1 MLKIDFMKKFLIILS
16 ILCLSLPCFAG
27 NLLQQEYEATRMQ
40 EIAQESVFRNMSKE
54 SLLENDYQSYLNG
67 GRSLYGYLLASVEE
81 NSKSSLDFKYNNLM
95 LKQYK
100 MYTKT
105 YNHQLFRLKKII
117 VDDNDYKLLKE
128 ETKSVIAGFNLIA
141 Y

>member
-1 MLKIDFMKKFLIILS
+1 MSKIYKLFVLL
-16 ILCLSLPCFAG
+16 LCLLSLQLNCFAG
-27 NLLQQEYEATRMQ
+27 NILQQEYETAKMQ
-40 EIAQESVFRNMSKE
+40 ETAQESVFYNMSKE

-81 NSKSSLDFKYNNLM
+81 NSKSSLDFKYHNLM
-95 LKQYK
+95 LKQYN
-100 MYTKT
+100 MYIKT

-117 VDDNDYKLLKE
+117 VDDTDYKLLKE
-128 ETKSVIAGFNLIA
+128 NTKEVISVFNLIA

>member
-1 MLKIDFMKKFLIILS
+1 MSKIYKLFVLL
-16 ILCLSLPCFAG
+16 LCLLSLQLNCFAG
-27 NLLQQEYEATRMQ
+27 NILQQEYETAKMQ
-40 EIAQESVFRNMSKE
+40 ETAQESVFYNMSKE

-81 NSKSSLDFKYNNLM
+81 NSKSSLDFKYHNLM
-95 LKQYK
+95 LKQYN
-100 MYTKT
+100 MYIKT

-117 VDDNDYKLLKE
+117 IDDNDYKLLKE
-128 ETKSVIAGFNLIA
+128 ETKSVVAGFNLIA

>member
-1 MLKIDFMKKFLIILS
+1 MSKIYKIFVLL
-16 ILCLSLPCFAG
+16 LCLLSLQLNCFAG
-27 NLLQQEYEATRMQ
+27 NILQQEYETAKMQ
-40 EIAQESVFRNMSKE
+40 ETAQESVFYNMSKE

-81 NSKSSLDFKYNNLM
+81 NSKSSLDFKYHNLM
-95 LKQYK
+95 LKQYN
-100 MYTKT
+100 MYIKT

-117 VDDNDYKLLKE
+117 IDDNDYKLLKE
-128 ETKSVIAGFNLIA
+128 ETKSVVAGFNLIA